1 MTSKQLVRTGA
12 RAAASA
18 LAVGAAAYGAYAAV
32 TWLRY
37 GRTAPPDAREADVLL
52 DAFMPRY
59 DVVHRNKLYV
69 HAPADVTLAAAE
81 EQDLMQAPVVNAIF
95 RMRQAVMGAPFEP
108 EALPRPLIEQV
119 RALGWV
125 ELARIPGREVVM
137 GAVTQP
143 WKGEAVFRGVP
154 AREFAA
160 FAEPGFVKIVWTLR
174 ADPDGPEAC
183 WFRSET
189 RVVATDA
196 DARARFR
203 NYWAF
208 VSPGVSL
215 IRRLSSGPMKREAE
229 RRAAAVWPGIR
240 AWGNSPSRGKS
251 PTPGVPTARNSRNQA

>member
-12 RAAASA
+12 RAAATA
-18 LAVGAAAYGAYAAV
+18 LAAGAAAYGAYAAV
-32 TWLRY
+32 TWFRY
-37 GRTAPPDAREADVLL
+37 GLTTPAEAAEADALL
-52 DAFMPRY
+52 DVFMPRH
-59 DVVHRNKLYV
+59 DVVHRHKLYV

-81 EQDLMQAPVVNAIF
+81 DQDLMQAPVVSAIF
-95 RMRQAVMGAPFEP
+95 WMRQAVMGAPFEP
-108 EALPRPLIEQV
+108 DALPRPLTEQM

-125 ELARIPGREVVM
+125 ELARIPGREIVM

-143 WKGEAVFRGVP
+143 WKGEVVFRSVP
-154 AREFAA
+154 AREFGA

-174 ADPDGPEAC
+174 TDPDGPDAC

-189 RVVATDA
+189 RAVATDE

-215 IRRLSSGPMKREAE
+215 IRRLSSGPMKRDAE
-229 RRAAAVWPGIR
+229 RRAACV
-240 AWGNSPSRGKS
+240 
-251 PTPGVPTARNSRNQA
+251 

>member
-1 MTSKQLVRTGA
+1 MTSKQLARAGI

-18 LAVGAAAYGAYAAV
+18 LAAGAAAYGAYAAV

-37 GRTAPPDAREADVLL
+37 GRTAPPDAAEADALL
-52 DAFMPRY
+52 DGFMPRY

-81 EQDLMQAPVVNAIF
+81 QQDLMQAPVVSAIF
-95 RMRQAVMGAPFEP
+95 RMRQAVMGTPFEP
-108 EALPRPLIEQV
+108 DALPRPLIEQV
-119 RALGWV
+119 RALGWI
-125 ELARIPGREVVM
+125 ELARVPGREIVM

-143 WKGEAVFRGVP
+143 WKADVVFRGVP
-154 AREFAA
+154 PGEFAA
-160 FAEPGFVKIVWTLR
+160 FAEPAFVKIAWTLR
-174 ADPDGPEAC
+174 ADPDGPDAC

-189 RVVATDA
+189 RAVATDA

-215 IRRLSSGPMKREAE
+215 IRRLSSRPMKREAE
-229 RRAAAVWPGIR
+229 RRAACA
-240 AWGNSPSRGKS
+240 
-251 PTPGVPTARNSRNQA
+251 